1 MNVNVKEKVE
11 QALDLSVR
19 ILSYAKSQGPH
30 GPSLFALVIALEVAK
45 RAVLFEI
52 RSQVRAV
59 SWPEVKRVIDQTLEK
74 LAQETEVLEEIVVAG
89 GKPGDP
95 GGFS

>member
-1 MNVNVKEKVE
+1 
-11 QALDLSVR
+11 
-19 ILSYAKSQGPH
+19 
-30 GPSLFALVIALEVAK
+30 
-45 RAVLFEI
+45 
-52 RSQVRAV
+52 
-59 SWPEVKRVIDQTLEK
+59 VKRVIDQTLEK